1 MVHDKETAA
10 CDELSFEQ
18 VLSKLE
24 RVVAELGRGE
34 TPLEQAVALFEEGV
48 RLSKIGANR
57 LDEAERRV
65 ELLLG
70 SSDEPQAQAFGG
82 QKEQP

>member
-1 MVHDKETAA
+1 MAYDKEPTAG
-10 CDELSFEQ
+10 DELSFEQ

-48 RLSKIGANR
+48 RLSKIGASR

-65 ELLLG
+65 ELLLS
-70 SSDEPQAQAFGG
+70 SSDEPETQAFGG
-82 QKEQP
+82 QEEQP